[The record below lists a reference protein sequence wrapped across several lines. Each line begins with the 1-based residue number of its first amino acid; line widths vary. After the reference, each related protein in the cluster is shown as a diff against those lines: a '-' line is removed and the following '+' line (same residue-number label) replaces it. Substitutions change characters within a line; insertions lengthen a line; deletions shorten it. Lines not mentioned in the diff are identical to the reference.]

1 MKCLPRTIAAALF
14 AAVLAL
20 PAFSQVHNV
29 NVPCCAFQDP
39 ANSNS
44 NVSIVPVGATVQWTR
59 IGPTPHTVTSGT
71 GPADPTSGSL
81 YNGSLGGATTT
92 FTHAFPVLGTFPY
105 YCTFHTT
112 AFQTMTGTVW
122 VLPAASA
129 TAVGTGCASSA
140 GVPVLGTNVL
150 PKVGTANFAFT
161 LSGGPAGA
169 PAYLFLAA
177 ATGPPVAVSPFCSAL
192 LDLVSL
198 NAFIQAGI
206 TPTPPQ
212 ALGPGGTT
220 SFTFSIPN
228 DPLLGGVSGAAQA
241 LILDG
246 AAPGG
251 FALSNAVAVVV
262 GA

>member
-14 AAVLAL
+14 AAALAV
-20 PAFSQVHNV
+20 PAFAQVHNV
-29 NVPCCAFQDP
+29 AAPCCAFQDP
-39 ANSNS
+39 LNGNS
-44 NVSIVPVGATVQWTR
+44 NVSIVPVGTTVQWTR
-59 IGPTPHTVTSGT
+59 VGITPHTVTSGT

-81 YNGSLGGATTT
+81 FNGSLAGATTT
-92 FTHAFPVLGTFPY
+92 FTHAFPSLGTFAY

-112 AFQTMTGTVW
+112 AFQSMTGTVH
-122 VLPAASA
+122 VLPPATA
-129 TAVGTGCASSA
+129 TAVGTGCPSSA
-140 GVPVLGTNVL
+140 GVPVLGTNSL
-150 PKVGTANFAFT
+150 PKVGNATFAFT

-177 ATGPPVAVSPFCSAL
+177 STGPPVAVSPFCNAL

-198 NAFIQAGI
+198 NAFIQAGV

-220 SFTFSIPN
+220 AFTFFIPN
-228 DPLLGGVSGAAQA
+228 SPGLGGLTGAAQA

-246 AAPGG
+246 GAPGG
-251 FALSNAVAVVV
+251 FALSNAVSVVV

>member
-14 AAVLAL
+14 TTVLAL
-20 PAFSQVHNV
+20 PAFAQFHNV
-29 NVPCCAFQDP
+29 NAPCCAFQDP
-39 ANSNS
+39 ANGNT
-44 NVSIVPVGATVQWTR
+44 NVSIVPVGTTVQWTR
-59 IGPTPHTVTSGT
+59 IGITPHTVTSGT

-81 YNGSLGGATTT
+81 FNGQLGGATTT

-112 AFQTMTGTVW
+112 AFSTMLGTVH
-122 VLPAASA
+122 VLPAATA
-129 TAVGTGCASSA
+129 TAVGTGCPTSV

-169 PAYLFLAA
+169 PAYLFLAGS
-177 ATGPPVAVSPFCSAL
+177 TGPPVAVSPFCNAL

-198 NAFIQAGI
+198 SAFIQAGI

-212 ALGPGGTT
+212 ALSPAGTT
-220 SFTFSIPN
+220 SFTFVIPN
-228 DPLLGGVSGAAQA
+228 DPGLGGLSGAAQA

-246 AAPGG
+246 GAPGG